1 VGDAGSG
8 GGTGGGT
15 GAVVATTPSP
25 VQANAS
31 VTIAYNAS
39 GRNLA
44 SATGVKAHVGFNAWA
59 SVVSPDAAMTKG
71 ADGLW
76 RCSLSVPST
85 ATQLD
90 VVFNDGASTWDNN
103 GGQDWHF
110 SVTGGASI
118 TWKMDGTL
126 DAGAVPVATTSG
138 RTLWAGLQGDTL
150 YLATQD
156 AGEGDDVFLFLAG
169 TSGALTA
176 APWSKGGQSMQW
188 KAFLADENDNAF
200 SGWFNELQSQTF
212 TATKA
217 VSTGTNGGVLEGTI
231 DIAQLF
237 GTVPDTIL
245 LAAASYG
252 TANAGALKTAAQC
265 PAGNGNAN
273 IEAAEFVAVRLCDPR
288 KPHDARRKPGPAGAP
303 GAPRFRPAAGEYDP
317 WHLVHY
323 AGLRCSHCAVRCI
336 RPHAEVDLRE
346 RDVDDAR
353 PAFHCPLHRRQPL
366 SSLEY
371 QQRRCRWRLA

>member
-1 VGDAGSG
+1 
-8 GGTGGGT
+8 
-15 GAVVATTPSP
+15 VVATTPSP

-169 TSGALTA
+169 TSGALTP

-273 IEAAEFVAVRLCDPR
+273 IESTEFVSVRLCDLTGGCCPADLDGTSTVDFGDVSLALLMMGDVGS
-288 KPHDARRKPGPAGAP
+288 PADLDGSDAVDFADISLMLLDFGP
-303 GAPRFRPAAGEYDP
+303 
-317 WHLVHY
+317 
-323 AGLRCSHCAVRCI
+323 
-336 RPHAEVDLRE
+336 
-346 RDVDDAR
+346 
-353 PAFHCPLHRRQPL
+353 CP
-366 SSLEY
+366 
-371 QQRRCRWRLA
+371 